1 MGFIGDNSVAMVLG
15 DKIIASCS
23 SKKRLKDAMD
33 KARTGKGATFGY
45 YVDDSE
51 WFEIVEFSENGKT
64 ISKKEKPVKLKNSY
78 CVTYVANFVV
88 ESLVWCRRKEM
99 KVAGRSII
107 FSEISFCGNW

>member
-33 KARTGKGATFGY
+33 KARTSKGATFGY

-51 WFEIVEFSENGKT
+51 
-64 ISKKEKPVKLKNSY
+64 
-78 CVTYVANFVV
+78 
-88 ESLVWCRRKEM
+88 
-99 KVAGRSII
+99 
-107 FSEISFCGNW
+107 